1 MCKSKRFPYTSS
13 SMKQKKKKTI
23 VMVEIYRLY
32 VSECFLAS
40 KGGVPNKNSK
50 QRMPR
55 LHTSTPESCSL
66 PSTETKQVRFL
77 FQVSSQ
83 PSLSINLQEFI
94 SSFNYMYPFIKST
107 TKDVINIAH
116 WDPVLALLWWEPYP
130 FREEG
135 SQECHT
141 ESCACWMCAQTTQ
154 SLQSSAL
161 PGT

>member
-1 MCKSKRFPYTSS
+1 MRSLAAEEITGLEGNLRSTRTILQKLHINFNYLQHTYTTTAVQWMCKSKRFPHTSS
-13 SMKQKKKKTI
+13 FMKPKKKI

-66 PSTETKQVRFL
+66 PSTESKQVRFL

-83 PSLSINLQEFI
+83 PSLSIIYLQEFI
-94 SSFNYMYPFIKST
+94 SSFNCMYPFIKST

-116 WDPVLALLWWEPYP
+116 
-130 FREEG
+130 
-135 SQECHT
+135 
-141 ESCACWMCAQTTQ
+141 
-154 SLQSSAL
+154 
-161 PGT
+161 